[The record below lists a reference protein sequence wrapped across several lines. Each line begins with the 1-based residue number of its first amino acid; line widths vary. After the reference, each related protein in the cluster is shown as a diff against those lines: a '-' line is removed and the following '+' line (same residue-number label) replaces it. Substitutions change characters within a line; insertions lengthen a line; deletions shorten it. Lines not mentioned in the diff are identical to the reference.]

1 MNLITVQYH
10 TEVHYFSV
18 HTVLVV
24 IFLPHRGLVVDMMG
38 VVVQGMVSLEEG
50 VGTVWLVLVVW
61 SQEEG
66 DRLTGAPAGALSWA
80 ELTDRVSPQ
89 HIHY

>member
-1 MNLITVQYH
+1 
-10 TEVHYFSV
+10 
-18 HTVLVV
+18 
-24 IFLPHRGLVVDMMG
+24 MMG

-66 DRLTGAPAGALSWA
+66 DRLTGAPVGALSWA
-80 ELTDRVSPQ
+80 GLTDRVSPQ